1 MIIPN
6 ILMASNG
13 DRLQEI
19 TRKLGI
25 IIEHTE
31 RNKQHT
37 VYCLLYPYGT
47 TRVDSMILTFRD
59 PDLTWYKKLQK
70 RQKTIEEQ
78 AQLTKQTSEKQ
89 TSRKASI
96 RKTFG
101 DSQREKK
108 RDNAFA
114 EVKYSVDFKRSKN
127 WQPL

>member
-1 MIIPN
+1 
-6 ILMASNG
+6 MASNG

-19 TRKLGI
+19 TRKLDVILAHTG
-25 IIEHTE
+25 TE

-37 VYCLLYPYGT
+37 VCCLLYPYGT
-47 TRVDSMILTFRD
+47 TRVDSMIWTFPD

-114 EVKYSVDFKRSKN
+114 EVKNSVHFKRSKN
-127 WQPL
+127 LQPL